1 MQFGFAHLDN
11 DDKLDLIQGFMTEAR
26 NSYDVRSPLDYK
38 LHMSSGEWTGPPVKA
53 LLARKMLVQDFNR
66 DGKDD
71 VVLLNTGNHKP
82 PLKGL
87 KILSFCR
94 VNLVTPTRTYLADHT
109 YLTGGGGRS

>member
-1 MQFGFAHLDN
+1 
-11 DDKLDLIQGFMTEAR
+11 MTEAR

-53 LLARKMLVQDFNR
+53 FWKKMLVQDFNR

-71 VVLLNTGNHKP
+71 VVLLSTGNHKP

-87 KILSFCR
+87 KNTILLSGQSGYTYS
-94 VNLVTPTRTYLADHT
+94 NLPGGSYLSH
-109 YLTGGGGRS
+109 GGGGRS